1 MRLLVGDVG
10 GTNTRLALIEG
21 EAVVARLDARN
32 AEHPGL
38 EPLVGAFVERY
49 GRPDAGCVA
58 VAGPVRGGQVEMTN
72 LDWQIS
78 EAVLCEAAEAPC
90 RLINDFHAQALAMP
104 RLAPEHYATIGGGE
118 VVADAPRVV
127 IGAGTGLGEAFLIPS
142 DGGWI
147 AVPGE
152 GGHGRYA
159 PRGELEVGL
168 LGHLAERHGAHVS
181 VERVV
186 SGPGLV
192 EVYDWLRGERPR
204 LAAMH
209 HRDPAAVITEEALAG
224 GDPAC
229 VAAVELFIG
238 ALGDEAAN
246 LALKVNAGLVYLTGG
261 IAPKIRPLLRARLRA
276 AFEGKGRY
284 SAWAATV
291 PIRLVLHPDPGLLGA
306 QVMAEQVAAKAAEGK
321 RSVSASA

>member
-10 GTNTRLALIEG
+10 GTNTRLALLDDG
-21 EAVVARLDARN
+21 EAVARLDVQN

-38 EPLVGAFVERY
+38 EPIVAAFVDRH

-58 VAGPVRGGQVEMTN
+58 VAGPVRRGRVDMTN

-78 EAVLCEAAEAPC
+78 EAALAAAAHAPC

-104 RLAPEHYATIGGGE
+104 RLGPEHYEALGGGRVE
-118 VVADAPRVV
+118 ADAPRVV
-127 IGAGTGLGEAFLIPS
+127 IGPGTGLGEAFLIP
-142 DGGWI
+142 GGEGWI

-152 GGHGRYA
+152 GGHARYA
-159 PRGELEVGL
+159 PRDALEVGL
-168 LGHLAERHGAHVS
+168 LGFLTARHGAHVS

-192 EVYDWLRGERPR
+192 AIYDYLRGEHPR
-204 LAAMH
+204 LPAMQ

-224 GDPAC
+224 GDAAC
-229 VAAVELFIG
+229 LAAVEIFIG
-238 ALGDEAAN
+238 VLGDEAAN
-246 LALKVNAGLVYLTGG
+246 LALQVNAGLVYVTGG
-261 IAPKIRPLLRARLRA
+261 IPPRILPLLRTRLRP

-284 SAWAATV
+284 AEWAREV
-291 PIRLVLHPDPGLLGA
+291 PIRLVLHKDPGLLGA
-306 QVMAEQVAAKAAEGK
+306 QVMAERVVGAG
-321 RSVSASA
+321 